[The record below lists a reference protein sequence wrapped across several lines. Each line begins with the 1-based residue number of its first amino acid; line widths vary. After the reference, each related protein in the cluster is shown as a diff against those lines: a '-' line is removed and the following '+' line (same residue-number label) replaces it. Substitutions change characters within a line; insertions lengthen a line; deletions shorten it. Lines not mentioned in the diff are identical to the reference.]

1 MTLSALLSFVYRNN
15 GSPIVPSLRGPLEW
29 LQGDSL
35 RYGSSTEGQDLD
47 AGLCRVGGLNL
58 DYTSG
63 SGTPYHIQVEDRG
76 PVTDRLT
83 GRPVR
88 RVNVVVHANYRE
100 PNAGIIHGCDHD
112 YPDIRTREHNAFIAR
127 ELHEQAA
134 GAKSLIEER
143 ERRKIDRLKR
153 RIRAYHA
160 SRSDEIK
167 REFEQTNAL
176 YPFVF
181 ARAWQELR
189 RERAQPPAAVP
200 GTGRGVFSGVGYPA
214 DADLREHVVEIER
227 IIIGIGQDMARVRT
241 GRGPDESLL
250 RSCGE
255 TVAQA
260 RAVLS
265 GEGRQGLD
273 PRRLFLVRNSLLTA
287 WRRVHA
293 RL

>member
-1 MTLSALLSFVYRNN
+1 LSQ
-15 GSPIVPSLRGPLEW
+15 GST
-29 LQGDSL
+29 
-35 RYGSSTEGQDLD
+35 TESDDLD
-47 AGLCRVGGLNL
+47 ASLCRVGGLNL

-63 SGTPYHIQVEDRG
+63 SGTPYHIQIEDRG

-112 YPDIRTREHNAFIAR
+112 YPDIRTREHNALIAR

-134 GAKSLIEER
+134 AAKGLIEER

-153 RIRAYHA
+153 RIREYH
-160 SRSDEIK
+160 STRSEEIK

-189 RERAQPPAAVP
+189 RERAQPPAASP
-200 GTGRGVFSGVGYPA
+200 GSGKGFFSGAWYPA
-214 DADLREHVVEIER
+214 DADLRERVVEIER

-241 GRGPDESLL
+241 DRGRDEALL

-260 RAVLS
+260 RAVVS
-265 GEGRQGLD
+265 GQGAQRLD